1 MTENLQTSTLKALR
15 ASKGLS
21 MEKAARLAGVSL
33 GTYLRAEQGKP
44 LKRETFEKIT
54 EALGQK
60 MTLGPV
66 KLFLPK

>member
-21 MEKAARLAGVSL
+21 MEKAAHLAGVSL

-66 KLFLPK
+66 KLLPK